1 MPFFKFKTQ
10 NERYAKM
17 YNNNKHK
24 PSHYCRICGLKINQG
39 NYCMAHRQ
47 NYLHDHYASSTAR
60 YDRLKKSLK
69 RISQL
74 LQIAPALEWDIDEA
88 KLKIKISKLQA
99 KLQEMEKLKPELKKE
114 N

>member
-1 MPFFKFKTQ
+1 
-10 NERYAKM
+10 M
-17 YNNNKHK
+17 YNYKHK
-24 PSHYCRICGLKINQG
+24 PPRYCCVCGIQINQG

-60 YDRLKKSLK
+60 YDRLKKSIK

-88 KLKIKISKLQA
+88 KLKAKISKLQA
-99 KLQEMEKLKPELKKE
+99 KLQEMEKLNPALKSEPGKE
-114 N
+114 E